1 MGTMQDA
8 KPMTWGEKLTRQNR
22 GLKEKI
28 GVLKTEA
35 ATLQRELRNTWQ
47 LMEALPGEVILV
59 EKGHIVFANEAACDV
74 FGYEKQD
81 LLQMSLTD
89 LVHPDSKGFLK
100 DLSERNYPGDRIHDP
115 YEVTFLKKNGKRLSC
130 GVGVRA
136 IRRNRKKAFLVN
148 ILEIEQIKENQ
159 RRASAS
165 VNAQTMKR
173 VLAMF
178 DKQMEAF
185 MLVLEEPAG
194 GAGKSQTGGRMPE
207 IFSERLAHLRKICS
221 PMGREF
227 RFIGRS
233 EYDPSEMG
241 LFDLQE
247 VIRDAEGIS
256 RNRVFGPP
264 GKEEVEV
271 GLKKYLRTVSPLWGC
286 RDEMREAFVSIIQNA
301 MEATDSFGE
310 IHVTSEEDSGFAF
323 VYVQDSGAGIRKDVA
338 DNLYEPFF
346 TTKKFP
352 HRGLGLSVAYAVIE
366 RHGGKIDFISREGQ
380 GTTVAVRLP
389 LAEKGVTNKA
399 GVRKNWI
406 KDRSI
411 LLISSENR
419 LTDLLRLLFS
429 DRGGLV
435 TVVSGEKDGVREL
448 RKDRYDLLIMHYD
461 ASRDSME
468 SMIRRIKKLW
478 PDLAM
483 ILIGVDKQTREKP
496 FWEQLGVDFMEG
508 RPLDMDLFFLLLSEV
523 FQRKEV
529 R

>member
-74 FGYEKQD
+74 FGYAKQD

-194 GAGKSQTGGRMPE
+194 GA
-207 IFSERLAHLRKICS
+207 
-221 PMGREF
+221 
-227 RFIGRS
+227 
-233 EYDPSEMG
+233 
-241 LFDLQE
+241 
-247 VIRDAEGIS
+247 
-256 RNRVFGPP
+256 
-264 GKEEVEV
+264 
-271 GLKKYLRTVSPLWGC
+271 
-286 RDEMREAFVSIIQNA
+286 
-301 MEATDSFGE
+301 
-310 IHVTSEEDSGFAF
+310 
-323 VYVQDSGAGIRKDVA
+323 
-338 DNLYEPFF
+338 
-346 TTKKFP
+346 
-352 HRGLGLSVAYAVIE
+352 
-366 RHGGKIDFISREGQ
+366 
-380 GTTVAVRLP
+380 
-389 LAEKGVTNKA
+389 
-399 GVRKNWI
+399 
-406 KDRSI
+406 
-411 LLISSENR
+411 
-419 LTDLLRLLFS
+419 
-429 DRGGLV
+429 
-435 TVVSGEKDGVREL
+435 
-448 RKDRYDLLIMHYD
+448 
-461 ASRDSME
+461 
-468 SMIRRIKKLW
+468 
-478 PDLAM
+478 
-483 ILIGVDKQTREKP
+483 REKP
-496 FWEQLGVDFMEG
+496 NRRQNAGDIF
-508 RPLDMDLFFLLLSEV
+508 
-523 FQRKEV
+523 
-529 R
+529 